1 MVAERSAG
9 GGVGGTFRAAVD
21 VGGTFTD
28 VVVLDAASGSLIV
41 DKVETT
47 PAEPSVGV
55 LESLA
60 KSGAP
65 MQHITHFVHGTTLAL
80 NALLTR
86 TGARVAIVTTSG
98 FRDVFELGRTDREPM
113 YDLTY
118 RKPESLVPRS
128 LVFEVP
134 ERLGWDG
141 TILQTVDVP
150 AVRAAAQGIA
160 ASGAEAV
167 AVCLLHSY
175 ADPVHE
181 VEVRRILGE
190 ELRGVDI
197 TVSHELL
204 RVYREYERTSTAVLD
219 AYVKPVVRR
228 YLDELDSELE
238 ARGFRGHFLMMR
250 SGGGAMTVGTAKQR
264 PVNLILSGPAG
275 GVVGAA
281 AFAGLVDAP
290 NLITLDMGGTSLD
303 ASIIIDGLPVVT
315 TAATFQGLP
324 VSLPTL
330 DINTIGAG
338 GGSIGWVDPGG
349 HLQVGPQSAGA
360 DPGPASYGRGG
371 TEPTVT
377 DAALATGYLGTD
389 TALGGELT
397 LDHDLAMR
405 SLAAIAERMGISP
418 RDAAAGMIRI
428 ATTKVVGAV
437 REITVERGHSPADF
451 AILAFGGGGGLIAAD
466 TAREL
471 RVPRVIV
478 PPGPGAFSALGMLMA
493 DVVHDLARTRIV
505 DLDAA
510 DPVALERDYRELEVL
525 VAQDLAADGFDPD
538 ACRLTR
544 TADMRYQGQEH
555 TVAIT
560 LPGEAIDGD
569 VIAEVREAFAV
580 SHQTQYGHRTA
591 DPVEI
596 VTIRVRGSGLVSRA
610 ELPRMDEDPAG
621 SEPPG
626 PRTHRAVWRGG
637 DGEPVDYAVFER
649 ETLAA
654 GARIEGPAVIEER
667 TATTVLHAGD
677 GLRVGAY
684 GELDIHVGMG
694 G

>member
-1 MVAERSAG
+1 MVGEKSAADTEG
-9 GGVGGTFRAAVD
+9 RAFRAAVD

-28 VVVLDAASGSLIV
+28 VVTLAASSGALIV

-47 PAEPSVGV
+47 PAEPSIGV
-55 LESLA
+55 LASLA

-65 MQHITHFVHGTTLAL
+65 MADIAYFVHGTTLAL

-86 TGARVAIVTTSG
+86 TGARVAIVTTAG

-118 RKPESLVPRS
+118 RKPLSLVPRS

-134 ERLGWDG
+134 ERLTWDG
-141 TILQTVDVP
+141 SVLQAVDVG
-150 AVRAAAQGIA
+150 AVEATAERIA

-175 ADPVHE
+175 ADPAHE
-181 VEVRRILGE
+181 VEVGDILGRV
-190 ELRGVDI
+190 LPGVDV
-197 TVSHELL
+197 TLSHELL
-204 RVYREYERTSTAVLD
+204 RVYREYERTSTSVLD
-219 AYVKPVVRR
+219 AYVKPVVRH
-228 YLDELDSELE
+228 YLDTLDAELGE
-238 ARGFRGHFLMMR
+238 RGFRGHFLMMR
-250 SGGGAMTVGTAKQR
+250 SGGGAMTVDAARER
-264 PVNLILSGPAG
+264 PVNLVLSGPAG

-281 AFAGLVDAP
+281 AFARLVDAP
-290 NLITLDMGGTSLD
+290 NLITIDMGGTSLD
-303 ASIIIDGLPVVT
+303 ASIIIDGEPAVT
-315 TAATFQGLP
+315 TAALFQGLP

-338 GGSIGWVDPGG
+338 GGSIGWVDAGG

-371 TEPTVT
+371 KEPTVT
-377 DAALATGYLGTD
+377 DAALAAGYLGTD

-397 LDHDLAMR
+397 LDRELAAR
-405 SLAAIAERMGISP
+405 SLEPIAERMGISP
-418 RDAAAGMIRI
+418 DDVAAGMIRI

-451 AILAFGGGGGLIAAD
+451 AILSFGGGGGLIAAD

-493 DVVHDLARTRIV
+493 DVVHDLARTRIL
-505 DLDAA
+505 DLGTA
-510 DPVALERDYRELEVL
+510 DPGVLEGDYRELEVL
-525 VAQDLAADGFDPD
+525 AEEALEADGFDPAD
-538 ACRLTR
+538 RRIAR

-560 LPGEAIDGD
+560 LPSATIDAE
-569 VIAEVREAFAV
+569 VIAAIREAFGVA
-580 SHQTQYGHRTA
+580 HETQYGHRTG

-596 VTIRVRGSGLVSRA
+596 VTIRVRGNGLVPRP
-610 ELPRMDEDPAG
+610 ELPRFDAAGAG
-621 SEPPG
+621 SDPPA
-626 PRTHRAVWRGG
+626 PRAHRGVWRGG
-637 DGEPVDYAVFER
+637 PEGLVEYAVFER
-649 ETLAA
+649 DSLVLDTH
-654 GARIEGPAVIEER
+654 IDGPAVIEER
-667 TATTVLHAGD
+667 TGTTVIHAGD
-677 GLRVGAY
+677 GLTVGGH
-684 GELDIHVGMG
+684 GELDIRIGNG